1 MSDSVKEF
9 VAWLG
14 VLGIPSIFTMTCW
27 CIKSCIH
34 YTKQL
39 KVLAKAQQA
48 QMHSQLLDQ
57 YHFYMDDGW
66 ISEEHMEDWENQYKA
81 YHSLGENG
89 ILDSRRE
96 QLLQLPNKKQEVKK
110 DE

>member
-1 MSDSVKEF
+1 MNDDLREF
-9 VAWLG
+9 ISWLAAFG
-14 VLGIPSIFTMTCW
+14 VPSIFAMTAW
-27 CIKSCIH
+27 CIKSVKR

-39 KVLAKAQQA
+39 TILARAQQA
-48 QMHSQLLDQ
+48 QMRSQLLEQ
-57 YHFYMDDGW
+57 YHYYMDSGW

-96 QLLQLPNKKQEVKK
+96 DLLKLPNKKKE
-110 DE
+110 E

>member
-1 MSDSVKEF
+1 
-9 VAWLG
+9 
-14 VLGIPSIFTMTCW
+14 
-27 CIKSCIH
+27 
-34 YTKQL
+34 
-39 KVLAKAQQA
+39 
-48 QMHSQLLDQ
+48 
-57 YHFYMDDGW
+57 
-66 ISEEHMEDWENQYKA
+66 MEDWENQYKA